1 MEAMGNINKRV
12 AKLITYDFISNFCC
26 FVLLGKIESSQ
37 IAESSGSMY
46 IYIYVITIGICLKR
60 LDTNFVDDVIQSDQ
74 KQNQGGPPSL

>member
-46 IYIYVITIGICLKR
+46 IYICNHHRNLLEKVGH
-60 LDTNFVDDVIQSDQ
+60 
-74 KQNQGGPPSL
+74 